1 MAKKQKLKNNKESEK
16 TLALA
21 GTLLTILAVVSSIYY
36 WYVNQRFITDVFPSL
51 IYYISYVVI
60 MGGGFAVGYLL
71 TRKASVTTKLLA
83 GSTYALLAMS
93 LYDLVSAMNF
103 VIGNAFM
110 VPYPWGAI
118 LFNGAPLLAL
128 VATIIIGLLV
138 RFSRNSKT
146 QDTLPK
152 RTFIGLFLA
161 AQLYNIGNI
170 IYWAFFATGG
180 EPSDTPL
187 ILTIAAY
194 VLNPLTIMVVAYLV
208 LGRIK
213 GKTSRLFYAA
223 FIGSFV
229 EVLSYSLWNFRTD
242 PSADAT
248 NVFSEFVV
256 VIIALAV
263 GLLLLKVHRKA

>member
-36 WYVNQRFITDVFPSL
+36 WYVNQQFVHDIFPSL

-60 MGGGFAVGYLL
+60 MGGGFALGYLL
-71 TRKASVTTKLLA
+71 QRKSSQTDKLLA

-93 LYDLVSAMNF
+93 IYGLTYAITF
-103 VIGNAFM
+103 VGEILFGTI
-110 VPYPWGAI
+110 PYPWGAI
-118 LFNGAPLLAL
+118 MYQAAPLFAL
-128 VATIIIGLLV
+128 IVGLLV
-138 RFSRNSKT
+138 RFSRRKT
-146 QDTLPK
+146 QGTLPK

-161 AQLYNIGNI
+161 AQLYNIGNT
-170 IYWAFFATGG
+170 IYWVFFAPGG

-194 VLNPLTIMVVAYLV
+194 VLNPLTIMAIAYLV
-208 LGRIK
+208 LSRIK

-248 NVFSEFVV
+248 NIFSEFVV
-256 VIIALAV
+256 VIIALTV